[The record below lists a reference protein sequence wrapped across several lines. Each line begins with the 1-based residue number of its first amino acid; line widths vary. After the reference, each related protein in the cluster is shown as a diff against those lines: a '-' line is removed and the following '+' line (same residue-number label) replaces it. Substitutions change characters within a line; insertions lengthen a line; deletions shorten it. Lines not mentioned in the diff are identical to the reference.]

1 MNYFRKNSGTGSN
14 KHSSTP
20 IRMRIILGVILV
32 LFAMLIGQLAYLQ
45 LVYGSRFKAEV
56 QKTDSTVVS
65 HQVPRGV
72 MYDAKGRVLV
82 GNKATNAITYTKSA
96 STTTEDIYKISNALS
111 NYIKISDEKPTKQM
125 VADYYLANED
135 NNTKI
140 SNALPKS
147 AKIDADGNKKTSAE
161 IYQAELAYVEKMNP
175 QLTTRQKTAALIFNK
190 ISGAY
195 TLSTIYIKNKG

>member
-72 MYDAKGRVLV
+72 MYDAKGRVSV
-82 GNKATNAITYTKSA
+82 S
-96 STTTEDIYKISNALS
+96 
-111 NYIKISDEKPTKQM
+111 
-125 VADYYLANED
+125 
-135 NNTKI
+135 
-140 SNALPKS
+140 
-147 AKIDADGNKKTSAE
+147 
-161 IYQAELAYVEKMNP
+161 
-175 QLTTRQKTAALIFNK
+175 
-190 ISGAY
+190 
-195 TLSTIYIKNKG
+195 